1 MLPTPAALRRAYSG
15 YRRQCC
21 SQRLVRNMNA
31 IFVFRAH
38 GNAPVHFGRVL
49 RKLPLSRALPRND
62 HLPKIRKCS
71 PSNREANRFRIIIP
85 RPASVELS
93 LPETILG
100 RASFLRRAHKLRW
113 APSRRTTLMAKS
125 RAWPKI
131 QAPAF
136 RVIRRRHPG
145 TFSADESN
153 STDTSTSPR
162 RWRLSEAR
170 QILFAVW
177 IAVGIAWRTFYLTGI
192 AIGMRLGQ

>member
-1 MLPTPAALRRAYSG
+1 MEQNTPIGMPGEQGIASDACGTSAGLLRLPTAMLFATTRAKYE
-15 YRRQCC
+15 RDFRL
-21 SQRLVRNMNA
+21 QR
-31 IFVFRAH
+31 H
-38 GNAPVHFGRVL
+38 GNMPVHFGPVL
-49 RKLPLSRALPRND
+49 RKIPLSRALPRND

-85 RPASVELS
+85 RPESVELS

-100 RASFLRRAHKLRW
+100 CALFLRRAKLRW

-125 RAWPKI
+125 RAWPKFR
-131 QAPAF
+131 PAF

-162 RWRLSEAR
+162 LAVIRSETNIVR
-170 QILFAVW
+170 SLDRGRNRMGHI
-177 IAVGIAWRTFYLTGI
+177 
-192 AIGMRLGQ
+192 